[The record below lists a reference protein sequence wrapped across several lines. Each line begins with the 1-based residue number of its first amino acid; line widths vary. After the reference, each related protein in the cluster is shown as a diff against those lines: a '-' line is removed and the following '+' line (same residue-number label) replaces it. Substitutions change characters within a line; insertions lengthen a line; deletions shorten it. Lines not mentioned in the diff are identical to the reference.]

1 MARRLQPTSAGVVF
15 VIGGAED
22 KRGRSTVLRRFVEL
36 CGGRQARIA
45 LVPTASSR
53 GQDVVDDYDVLFRR
67 LGAAEVVAL
76 RPETRV
82 AAEDPALAARLDD
95 ATGVFMTGGNQ
106 LKLSAVIGGTAFAA
120 AIHAAH
126 LRGAA
131 VGGTSAGASF
141 VTEHMVAFGTDGT
154 TPKQRMSTLAAG
166 LGLLP
171 GVIVDQHFAQRNR
184 YGRLLSL
191 VAHSPSLLGI
201 GLDLDEDTAAEV
213 HGGHTLEV
221 VGKGAVFV
229 IDGSAA
235 VTNAHEARRSA
246 PLLVSGA
253 VVHTLPAGSRFDLIT
268 RRLID
273 HEEVSRGTARRLVA
287 EDD

>member
-201 GLDLDEDTAAEV
+201 GLDEDTAAEV